1 MTLRTVSP
9 ADGSGAVSI
18 SWDYAQITVP
28 AGSVVDIEPGSA
40 LEAAYG
46 LANLTRC
53 LAWCWEATRR
63 ATAAPGRTTT
73 RRLAWHSHGSW

>member
-46 LANLTRC
+46 LANLTP
-53 LAWCWEATRR
+53 LFGLVLGGDQAGDGGTG
-63 ATAAPGRTTT
+63 TDNN
-73 RRLAWHSHGSW
+73 